1 MKTRDKIIE
10 TAIQLFNEQG
20 TKGVTTNHIA
30 AAVGI
35 SPGNLYYHFR
45 NKEDIIRAIF
55 EQMDAYGLEQY
66 QLVLDTF
73 QPGTLETMEQ
83 TFAMIQA
90 YNWRYR
96 FFKRELTA
104 LIMNDP
110 LLKERFLHTHRTMLT
125 VIRQSND
132 CSVATGTLKPMP
144 EKEMALFSEEIW
156 LVALF
161 WLNYLEV
168 GGEEVNDETLRR
180 GIDLLRNM
188 VRPHLT
194 KKALA
199 ELAQREG
206 TPLPETTK
214 HKPSFLPGFL
224 RPPS

>member
-10 TAIQLFNEQG
+10 TTLQLFNEQG

-30 AAVGI
+30 AAAGI

-96 FFKRELTA
+96 FFKRELTS

-144 EKEMALFSEEIW
+144 EKEMALFTEEIW

>member
-10 TAIQLFNEQG
+10 TALQLFNEQG

-66 QLVLDTF
+66 QMVLDKF

-96 FFKRELTA
+96 FFKRELTS
-104 LIMNDP
+104 LILTDP
-110 LLKERFLHTHRTMLT
+110 LLKERFLQTHQTMLT
-125 VIRQSND
+125 VIRQFND

-144 EKEMALFSEEIW
+144 EKEIALFTEEIW
-156 LVALF
+156 LVTLF

-188 VRPHLT
+188 IRPHLT

-206 TPLPETTK
+206 IPLPETK

-224 RPPS
+224 RSPS

>member
-110 LLKERFLHTHRTMLT
+110 LLKERFLHTHRTMLA

-132 CSVATGTLKPMP
+132 CSVASGTLKPMP

>member
-206 TPLPETTK
+206 TPLPETK

>member
-132 CSVATGTLKPMP
+132 CSVASGTLKPMP

>member
-10 TAIQLFNEQG
+10 TAVQLFNEQG

-45 NKEDIIRAIF
+45 NKEDIIRTIF

-66 QLVLDTF
+66 QMILDRF
-73 QPGTLETMEQ
+73 PPGSLETMEQ
-83 TFAMIQA
+83 TFVMIQA

-96 FFKRELTA
+96 FFKRELTS

-110 LLKERFLHTHRTMLT
+110 LLKDRFLRTHSTMLA
-125 VIRQSND
+125 IIQQSND
-132 CSVATGTLKPMP
+132 YSVATGTLKPMS
-144 EKEMALFSEEIW
+144 EKEMALFTEEIW
-156 LVALF
+156 MVTLF

-188 VRPHLT
+188 IKPHLT

-199 ELAQREG
+199 ELAKREG
-206 TPLPETTK
+206 RNL
-214 HKPSFLPGFL
+214 
-224 RPPS
+224 

>member
-10 TAIQLFNEQG
+10 TALQLFNEQG

-45 NKEDIIRAIF
+45 NKDDIIRAIF

-66 QLVLDTF
+66 QMILAKF
-73 QPGTLETMEQ
+73 QPGSLETMEQ
-83 TFAMIQA
+83 TFVMIQA

-110 LLKERFLHTHRTMLT
+110 LLKERFLKTHHTMLA

-132 CSVATGTLKPMP
+132 HSVATGTLKPMS
-144 EKEMALFSEEIW
+144 EKEMSLFTEEIW
-156 LVALF
+156 LVTLF

-168 GGEEVNDETLRR
+168 GGEEINDATLRR
-180 GIDLLRNM
+180 GIDLLRNLI
-188 VRPHLT
+188 RPQLT

-199 ELAQREG
+199 ELAKRE
-206 TPLPETTK
+206 
-214 HKPSFLPGFL
+214 SDN
-224 RPPS
+224 S